1 MKQNIIFYKILVT
14 IIKPFI
20 KILYPCQVIGNENL
34 SKINGGYILCSNH
47 LSNLDAIFLAVTH
60 PKPIFFMAK
69 AELFKIKLFGKI
81 LGMLGVFSIQR
92 GKNDKLGLS
101 TAESILKSNEVL
113 GIFIEG
119 TRSKTG
125 EFLRPKSGV
134 SALSYSTKKPILPV
148 CITGS
153 NNNKIKM
160 LTKTKIK
167 YGEPIK
173 NEDLEINPDNSL
185 RFKKSTK
192 YIMNK
197 ITDLRYSQN
206 LLKQ

>member
-14 IIKPFI
+14 IIRPFI
-20 KILYPCQVIGNENL
+20 KILYPYEVVGSENL
-34 SKINGGYILCSNH
+34 SKLDGGYILCSNH
-47 LSNLDAIFLAVTH
+47 LSNLDPIFLAITH

-69 AELFKIKLFGKI
+69 SELFKVKLFGKVLNI
-81 LGMLGVFSIQR
+81 LGVFSIER
-92 GKNDKLGLS
+92 GKNDRVGLS
-101 TAESILKSNEVL
+101 KAENILKSNGVL

-134 SALSYSTKKPILPV
+134 SVLAYSTQKPILPV

-153 NNNKIKM
+153 NNNRIKIF
-160 LTKTKIK
+160 TKTKIK
-167 YGEPIK
+167 YGYPIGY
-173 NEDLEINPDNSL
+173 EDLEINSDNL
-185 RFKKSTK
+185 LGFKKSAK

-197 ITDLRYSQN
+197 ITNLR
-206 LLKQ
+206 